1 MSSLTTVDEVR
12 RISGVT
18 SINLAPDADVTASIT
33 EAESEVEKYL
43 NTTFTPRERIDI
55 IDGDDTIR
63 VIVDK
68 NPLMALRAL
77 KINGTSITIDGNL
90 FISKESGKI
99 ELNSDG
105 SPEETRFKKKKKT
118 TIIKYIY
125 GSMEESPILTSTTV
139 AATAGSAVALTV
151 SDEIGFSVNDWIE
164 IYGMDGNRESAKVTV
179 VATTTI
185 TVDVLSFAHESEST
199 VVKLQV
205 NDTIKKLM
213 RIIAGIA
220 LVARVVGESFDD
232 ITGYTVG
239 EFQVQKG
246 EPFTQWRETALQLQ
260 KEAREILAR
269 IKPRPA
275 IF

>member
-1 MSSLTTVDEVR
+1 MNLTTVDEVR

-18 SINLAPDADVTASIT
+18 TIDLASDDDVTASIV

-43 NTTFTPRERIDI
+43 NVTYTPRERIDVL
-55 IDGDDTIR
+55 GGNDTIR
-63 VIVDK
+63 ILVDK

-77 KINGTSITIDGNL
+77 KIDGTTITIDGNL
-90 FISKESGKI
+90 FISKESGRI

-105 SPEETRFKKKKKT
+105 SPEETRFKKKKKII
-118 TIIKYIY
+118 IIKYIY
-125 GSMEESPILTSTTV
+125 GWMEESVTST
-139 AATAGSAVALTV
+139 ATTAIASAGSTIALTV
-151 SDEIGFSVNDWIE
+151 SDEKGFSVNDWIE
-164 IYGMDGNRESAKVTV
+164 IYGMDGNREAAKVT
-179 VATTTI
+179 AIAATTI
-185 TVDVLSFAHESEST
+185 TVDVLSFAHESGST

-205 NDTIKKLM
+205 NDAIKKLM

-232 ITGYTVG
+232 ITGYTIG